1 MKTIFNIPT
10 AFQST
15 QYRIYWLGAFAS
27 VSGYNLT
34 YFAQLWL
41 IHQINDSTLFL
52 GLVGAANA
60 APSFILTL
68 IGGAYADRVNKKL
81 IMIGSQIILASLVI
95 IMAILTIF
103 EVVEIWHILVIAV
116 IAGSV
121 SAFDLPSRQAF
132 YPELVNEKSL
142 TSAVAMNASIWQSVR
157 IIAPAVAGFL
167 IALTSTSV
175 VFIFSAVGFTMMAV
189 LLLPLTG
196 ISKED
201 GDNQSQTKLTD
212 QVKDS
217 LKYVFKK
224 PEFRYLIGLA
234 MFSSFFGGSYI
245 LLMPIFAV
253 DIFSVGAEGQGVLL
267 ACSGVGSVLAS
278 LFIATR
284 KIVLPSGTFIL
295 AACCLSG
302 ISIAVFGLLAELT
315 GSYTLGIV
323 LMLTTGFFT
332 SLHMIST
339 MAALQQMVPSELRG
353 RVMALYGINW
363 SLMLLGGVQAGLI
376 GLALGA
382 PFTVMLGGI
391 LVAALSIIFIFV
403 NKEFVQ
409 IGQKVKEIN

>member
-1 MKTIFNIPT
+1 MKNIFNIPA

-81 IMIGSQIILASLVI
+81 IMIGSQIILAGLVI
-95 IMAILTIF
+95 IMAVLTIF

-175 VFIFSAVGFTMMAV
+175 VFIFSAIGFTMMAV
-189 LLLPLTG
+189 LLMPLTG

-253 DIFSVGAEGQGVLL
+253 DIFSVGAQG
-267 ACSGVGSVLAS
+267 SGVGSVLAS

-295 AACCLSG
+295 IACCLSG
-302 ISIAVFGLLAELT
+302 ISIAIFGLLAEVT
-315 GSYTLGIV
+315 GSYAIGIV

-353 RVMALYGINW
+353 RIMALYGINW

-391 LVAALSIIFIFV
+391 LVAALSVIFIFA

-409 IGQKVKEIN
+409 IGQKAKGIN

>member
-1 MKTIFNIPT
+1 
-10 AFQST
+10 
-15 QYRIYWLGAFAS
+15 
-27 VSGYNLT
+27 
-34 YFAQLWL
+34 
-41 IHQINDSTLFL
+41 
-52 GLVGAANA
+52 
-60 APSFILTL
+60 
-68 IGGAYADRVNKKL
+68 
-81 IMIGSQIILASLVI
+81 
-95 IMAILTIF
+95 
-103 EVVEIWHILVIAV
+103 
-116 IAGSV
+116 
-121 SAFDLPSRQAF
+121 
-132 YPELVNEKSL
+132 
-142 TSAVAMNASIWQSVR
+142 
-157 IIAPAVAGFL
+157 
-167 IALTSTSV
+167 
-175 VFIFSAVGFTMMAV
+175 MMAV

-234 MFSSFFGGSYI
+234 MFSRFFGGSYI

-253 DIFSVGAEGQGVLL
+253 DIFSVGAGGQGVLL

-284 KIVLPSGTFIL
+284 KTVLPSGTFIL
-295 AACCLSG
+295 TACCLSG
-302 ISIAVFGLLAELT
+302 ISIAIFGLLAELT

-391 LVAALSIIFIFV
+391 LVAALSIIFIFA

-409 IGQKVKEIN
+409 IGQKAKEIN

>member
-1 MKTIFNIPT
+1 M
-10 AFQST
+10 
-15 QYRIYWLGAFAS
+15 
-27 VSGYNLT
+27 
-34 YFAQLWL
+34 
-41 IHQINDSTLFL
+41 
-52 GLVGAANA
+52 GAANA

-253 DIFSVGAEGQGVLL
+253 DIFSVGAGGQGVLL
-267 ACSGVGSVLAS
+267 S
-278 LFIATR
+278 LIH
-284 KIVLPSGTFIL
+284 I
-295 AACCLSG
+295 
-302 ISIAVFGLLAELT
+302 
-315 GSYTLGIV
+315 
-323 LMLTTGFFT
+323 
-332 SLHMIST
+332 
-339 MAALQQMVPSELRG
+339 
-353 RVMALYGINW
+353 
-363 SLMLLGGVQAGLI
+363 
-376 GLALGA
+376 
-382 PFTVMLGGI
+382 
-391 LVAALSIIFIFV
+391 
-403 NKEFVQ
+403 
-409 IGQKVKEIN
+409 